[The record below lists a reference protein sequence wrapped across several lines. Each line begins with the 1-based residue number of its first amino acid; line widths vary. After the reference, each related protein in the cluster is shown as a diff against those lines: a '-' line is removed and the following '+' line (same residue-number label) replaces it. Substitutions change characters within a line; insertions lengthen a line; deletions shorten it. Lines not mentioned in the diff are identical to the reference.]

1 LFGQGTEYTPL
12 QLLLLCYNFTK
23 VVISFFASN
32 ECAGCGGAG
41 GWYFLFFLVCYQCEE
56 SGGQMD
62 LDLQGSQQIVAKLR
76 MKRNNNNGDSPV
88 RVGGGD
94 EAWSTDEPGGTLDSP
109 VWRRSGMSTQQRVQ
123 SNGKSVQKI
132 RQIEWVI
139 HLRKVADGLMTKL
152 HRLRQILGSPE
163 TGSLHYPDS
172 FWKSGIF
179 PDLPKLCQHVARKF
193 PEHPAKLQLEKVHG
207 LCLLSFFF
215 CPHYLCPTVFP
226 LFF

>member
-1 LFGQGTEYTPL
+1 
-12 QLLLLCYNFTK
+12 
-23 VVISFFASN
+23 
-32 ECAGCGGAG
+32 
-41 GWYFLFFLVCYQCEE
+41 
-56 SGGQMD
+56 
-62 LDLQGSQQIVAKLR
+62 
-76 MKRNNNNGDSPV
+76 
-88 RVGGGD
+88 
-94 EAWSTDEPGGTLDSP
+94 
-109 VWRRSGMSTQQRVQ
+109 MSTQQRVQ

-207 LCLLSFFF
+207 LCLLSFFLPPLPLPCCF
-215 CPHYLCPTVFP
+215 FRLLMNCGHTYLDSRHHQLKGVSLHFVIF
-226 LFF
+226 L